1 MSLRKDK
8 AKVLG
13 ERFSDERIKSF
24 MNVEPVPG
32 MDPDYVALERAY
44 RGMVAEDFEK
54 FVKFFA
60 EAGRS
65 FDARNARGETFA
77 EEIGRHRHAGPY
89 LAALHSAR

>member
-24 MNVEPVPG
+24 MDVEPVPG
-32 MDPDYVALERAY
+32 EDADYLALERAY

-54 FVKFFA
+54 FVRFFA
-60 EAGRS
+60 EAGRN
-65 FDARNARGETFA
+65 FDARNSRGETFR
-77 EEIGRHRHAGPY
+77 EVISRHRHAEPY
-89 LAALHSAR
+89 LAALDSAR